1 MTNFDEKLKELW
13 NATKPELSDVEK
25 AALRARFW
33 AKMKAKRSRLFA
45 YAIATTAVLVLAL
58 VATLNIGFHK
68 NDEMVLPIEI
78 SEYDL
83 YEDFAYV
90 SADTLLLQLV
100 EEEPDEVIELVA
112 EQVDDAELLSMLTP
126 DEREEILSMLE
137 NSL

>member
-13 NATKPELSDVEK
+13 DATKPKLSDVEK

-45 YAIATTAVLVLAL
+45 YAIATAAVVVLAL

-68 NDEMVLPIEI
+68 NDEIILPVEI

-90 SADTLLLQLV
+90 SADTLLLELV

>member
-13 NATKPELSDVEK
+13 DATKPKLSDVEK

-45 YAIATTAVLVLAL
+45 YAIATAAVVVLAL
-58 VATLNIGFHK
+58 VATLNIEFHK
-68 NDEMVLPIEI
+68 NDEIILPVEI

-90 SADTLLLQLV
+90 SADTLLLELV

>member
-13 NATKPELSDVEK
+13 SATKPKLSDVEK

-45 YAIATTAVLVLAL
+45 YAIATAAVVVLAL

-68 NDEMVLPIEI
+68 NYEIALPVEI

-112 EQVDDAELLSMLTP
+112 EQVDDAELLSMLNP

>member
-13 NATKPELSDVEK
+13 SATKPKLSDVEK

-112 EQVDDAELLSMLTP
+112 EQVDDAELLSMLNP

>member
-13 NATKPELSDVEK
+13 DATKPKLSDVEK

-112 EQVDDAELLSMLTP
+112 EQVDDAELLSMLNP

>member
-25 AALRARFW
+25 TALRARFW

-45 YAIATTAVLVLAL
+45 YAIATAAVVVLAL

-68 NDEMVLPIEI
+68 NYEIALPVEI

-112 EQVDDAELLSMLTP
+112 EQVDDAELLSMLNP